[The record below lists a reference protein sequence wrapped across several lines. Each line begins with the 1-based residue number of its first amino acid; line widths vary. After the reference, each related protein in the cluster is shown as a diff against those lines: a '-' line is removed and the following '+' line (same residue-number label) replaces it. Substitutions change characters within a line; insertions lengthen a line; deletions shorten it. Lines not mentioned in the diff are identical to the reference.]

1 MLAKIKNIAIYVVL
15 AALSGLLVFQLVA
28 SNIRIADLKKDN
40 QKQIDIILD
49 MVDNVKKS
57 NDKQWLRLSTRI
69 NDNIT
74 TIIDNG
80 ILIALQK

>member
-15 AALSGLLVFQLVA
+15 AALSGLLVFQLIA